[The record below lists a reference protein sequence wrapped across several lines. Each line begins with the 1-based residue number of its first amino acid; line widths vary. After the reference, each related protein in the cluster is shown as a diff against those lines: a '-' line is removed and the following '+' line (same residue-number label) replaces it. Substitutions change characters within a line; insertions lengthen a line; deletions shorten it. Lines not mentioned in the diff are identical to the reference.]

1 MEFGAFVNFLGKQ
14 DGLVHIS
21 ELADKRVAK
30 VTDVVKE
37 GDAVKVKVIGFDRG
51 KVKLSIKQAAVQKVN
66 MQKQEIIKIIDNLK
80 GRKNYEQKKA
90 IKLGFSSL
98 YAYFEDKLLKE
109 KNAAELKKKE
119 LEEVI
124 NTDKI
129 DKNQKKSCSCC

>member
-1 MEFGAFVNFLGKQ
+1 
-14 DGLVHIS
+14 
-21 ELADKRVAK
+21 
-30 VTDVVKE
+30 
-37 GDAVKVKVIGFDRG
+37 
-51 KVKLSIKQAAVQKVN
+51 
-66 MQKQEIIKIIDNLK
+66 MQNQEIIKIIDNLK

-98 YAYFEDKLLKE
+98 YAYFEDKLLKK

-119 LEEVI
+119 SEKVI

>member
-1 MEFGAFVNFLGKQ
+1 
-14 DGLVHIS
+14 
-21 ELADKRVAK
+21 
-30 VTDVVKE
+30 
-37 GDAVKVKVIGFDRG
+37 
-51 KVKLSIKQAAVQKVN
+51 
-66 MQKQEIIKIIDNLK
+66 MQNQEIIKIIDNLK
-80 GRKNYEQKKA
+80 GRKSYEQKKA

-109 KNAAELKKKE
+109 KNVAELKKKE